1 MIGKKTGKLDREKVV
16 PYNILQETYRKR
28 TGNVQETYRKRT
40 GKVQEKYRKRTGKG
54 GLSCLNIPFYNH

>member
-28 TGNVQETYRKRT
+28 TGNVQE
-40 GKVQEKYRKRTGKG
+40 KG
-54 GLSCLNIPFYNH
+54 DCHV

>member
-1 MIGKKTGKLDREKVV
+1 MIGKKAGKLDREKVV
-16 PYNILQETYRKR
+16 PYNILQEKYRKS
-28 TGNVQETYRKRT
+28 T